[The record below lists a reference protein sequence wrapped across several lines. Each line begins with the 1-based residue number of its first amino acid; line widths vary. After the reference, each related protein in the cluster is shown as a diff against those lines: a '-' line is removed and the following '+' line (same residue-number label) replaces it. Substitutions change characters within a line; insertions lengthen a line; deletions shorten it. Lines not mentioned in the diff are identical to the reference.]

1 MKEHAQIAPLKIN
14 VKNLYG
20 TPRYF
25 PACELS
31 RAIASIRGR
40 NNKTL
45 LLEHINTLNAAGFK
59 FEITDWNGDV
69 MEL

>member
-1 MKEHAQIAPLKIN
+1 MTMLKLK

-25 PACELS
+25 PDCDMS
-31 RAIASIRGR
+31 RAVASIRGR

-45 LLEHINTLNAAGFK
+45 LLEHINALNAAGFK
-59 FEITDWNGDV
+59 FHITDWNGNV